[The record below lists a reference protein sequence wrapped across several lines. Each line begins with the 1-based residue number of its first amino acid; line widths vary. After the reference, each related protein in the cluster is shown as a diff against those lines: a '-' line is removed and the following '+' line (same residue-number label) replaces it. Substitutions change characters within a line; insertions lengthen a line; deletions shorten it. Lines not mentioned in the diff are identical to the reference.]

1 MDTIIAEI
9 ARKKIEAQ
17 QLQACK
23 QGTDTRDQRND
34 EQTGIA
40 CVISLQE
47 VDNGALTVSNDKDQP
62 NDDDSGKSKNA
73 DSISSSQINDNSDND
88 NNDLMHKEQSE
99 QSKDKQLVIQKYES
113 EFSSISKTLAINDP
127 SKCQKL
133 LYVYFKKLLMEWDE
147 YITVKEEEE
156 QEASSAAGIGE
167 RNKDLVVERKLFNTS
182 QDYMK
187 PFFHM
192 LKAKK
197 MEGEILQHVAC
208 IAQNIYACDFA
219 KALDYYM
226 KLSIGNKAW
235 PIGITA
241 AILHERKALD
251 RISGRNIS
259 HPLNNETVRRWVQC
273 LKRLITFK
281 EKMHLSA
288 DVKVDV
294 NKQ

>member
-1 MDTIIAEI
+1 MDAIKAEI
-9 ARKKIEAQ
+9 ARKKKEAQ

-23 QGTDTRDQRND
+23 QGTDAQIIHQKTDTASDN
-34 EQTGIA
+34 
-40 CVISLQE
+40 SPQE
-47 VDNGALTVSNDKDQP
+47 VDNGSLTVNNDQDQSKHDDGESN
-62 NDDDSGKSKNA
+62 NA
-73 DSISSSQINDNSDND
+73 DSISNSQIKDNSDSG

-147 YITVKEEEE
+147 YITVKEEEKY
-156 QEASSAAGIGE
+156 EASSTEAADTGE
-167 RNKDLVVERKLFNTS
+167 KNKDLVNERKLFNTS

-281 EKMHLSA
+281 EKMYLSA

>member
-1 MDTIIAEI
+1 
-9 ARKKIEAQ
+9 
-17 QLQACK
+17 
-23 QGTDTRDQRND
+23 
-34 EQTGIA
+34 
-40 CVISLQE
+40 
-47 VDNGALTVSNDKDQP
+47 
-62 NDDDSGKSKNA
+62 
-73 DSISSSQINDNSDND
+73 
-88 NNDLMHKEQSE
+88 
-99 QSKDKQLVIQKYES
+99 
-113 EFSSISKTLAINDP
+113 
-127 SKCQKL
+127 
-133 LYVYFKKLLMEWDE
+133 
-147 YITVKEEEE
+147 
-156 QEASSAAGIGE
+156 
-167 RNKDLVVERKLFNTS
+167 
-182 QDYMK
+182 MK

-208 IAQNIYACDFA
+208 IAQNIFACDFA

-281 EKMHLSA
+281 EKIHLSA

-294 NKQ
+294 NK